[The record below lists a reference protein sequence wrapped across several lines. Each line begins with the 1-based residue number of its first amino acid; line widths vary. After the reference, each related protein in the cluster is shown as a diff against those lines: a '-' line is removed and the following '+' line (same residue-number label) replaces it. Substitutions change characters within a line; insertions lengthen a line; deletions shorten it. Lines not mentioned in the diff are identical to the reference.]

1 MAELKEK
8 VFIDANV
15 LVKGGSFLAKDII
28 MYASDEDKKDALIIE
43 PTNKENNTFEVTDFY
58 GSPYVDYYMSG
69 GFTMID
75 GEGKITPEI
84 LSDNLLERTLK
95 GLNDIR
101 ELLSVEFSNTKLY
114 PLFYREQH
122 MAIMAEFENFL
133 FCLILREMIFNR
145 EKLLGNIREFDY
157 GEDILGFKKHIN
169 KTDSDLY
176 EIVKVRTSKLV
187 YHKFDRVALLYKI
200 VFGKDIS
207 PLLGDIQKEEDKRHN
222 IVHRNGRYLNGVLDK
237 LSKEEVVSFL
247 DNTEESIKNIWN
259 LIKL

>member
-84 LSDNLLERTLK
+84 LSDDLLERTLK

-101 ELLSVEFSNTKLY
+101 ELLSVELSNTKLY
-114 PLFYREQH
+114 PLFYR
-122 MAIMAEFENFL
+122 N
-133 FCLILREMIFNR
+133 
-145 EKLLGNIREFDY
+145 
-157 GEDILGFKKHIN
+157 
-169 KTDSDLY
+169 
-176 EIVKVRTSKLV
+176 
-187 YHKFDRVALLYKI
+187 
-200 VFGKDIS
+200 
-207 PLLGDIQKEEDKRHN
+207 
-222 IVHRNGRYLNGVLDK
+222 
-237 LSKEEVVSFL
+237 
-247 DNTEESIKNIWN
+247 NIW
-259 LIKL
+259 L